1 MKSILINTKSKKELD
16 FVSELLTKLK
26 ISSRT
31 LNSEDIEDIGMGELM
46 KEADRTKT
54 ISRDVIMKKLTKW
67 ELSSYLNSMMT

>member
-31 LNSEDIEDIGMGELM
+31 LNFEDIEDIGMGELM

>member
-31 LNSEDIEDIGMGELM
+31 LNFEDIEDIGMGELM

-54 ISRDVIMKKLTKW
+54 ISRDVIMKKLTK
-67 ELSSYLNSMMT
+67 

>member
-67 ELSSYLNSMMT
+67 ELSSYLNSTMT

>member
-16 FVSELLTKLK
+16 FVSELLNKLQ

-54 ISRDVIMKKLTKW
+54 ISRDVIMKKLTK
-67 ELSSYLNSMMT
+67 